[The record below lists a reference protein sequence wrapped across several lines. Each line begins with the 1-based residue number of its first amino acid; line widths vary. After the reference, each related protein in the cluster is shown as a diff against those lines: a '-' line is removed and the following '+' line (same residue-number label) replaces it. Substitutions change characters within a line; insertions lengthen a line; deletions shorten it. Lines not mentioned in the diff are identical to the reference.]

1 MRYWRLATSVR
12 WKRPAISEIKTG
24 VNLMQLIVTGGGTG
38 GHTYPALT
46 TVAALRSLLAARG
59 QALEVLWI
67 GQADSL
73 ESRVAAE
80 NGIPFAAVVVGKIR
94 RDANPLKMMSP
105 QNAKDM
111 ANVPRGVVQA
121 RGHLKAFHPEA
132 VLATGGYAAFPAG
145 MAAKLMK
152 VPLVVHE
159 QTVHLGLVN
168 RVLAKVATT
177 VAVTSPS
184 TIPLL
189 PEEARDRA
197 VVTGNPVR
205 PELFGGQA
213 IRAVETLELDSFD
226 PRLPTVYITGGAAG
240 AVQINDLTAALLPWL
255 LERANVIHQC
265 GPNNAESVGDA
276 ARALPPHLAAR
287 YRWKPYLGAELSD
300 VLALADVV
308 VSRSGAGTMA
318 ELTALGKPAVLIPY
332 AAAASGEQDKGA
344 RYLAEQGAAVALLD
358 EVGPPQLAE
367 ALDRLLG
374 DSGFRAAV
382 ADRAKALGR
391 PDAGEHLASVVLAA
405 ASG

>member
-1 MRYWRLATSVR
+1 MR
-12 WKRPAISEIKTG
+12 
-24 VNLMQLIVTGGGTG
+24 LIVTGGGTG

-46 TVAALRSLLAARG
+46 TVAALRHRLAAQG
-59 QALEVLWI
+59 QRLEVLWI

-73 ESRVAAE
+73 EARVAAQS
-80 NGIPFAAVVVGKIR
+80 GIPFEAVVVGKIR
-94 RDANPLKMMSP
+94 RDSNPIKMLSP
-105 QNAKDM
+105 QNTRDM
-111 ANVPRGVVQA
+111 ANVPRGVAQA
-121 RGHLKAFHPEA
+121 RGHLKRFAPNA

-168 RVLAKVATT
+168 RVLAKYATT
-177 VAVTSPS
+177 MAITSAS

-189 PEEARDRA
+189 PEEARERA

-205 PELFGGQA
+205 PELFSGVPL
-213 IRAVETLELDSFD
+213 RAVEALGLDGFD
-226 PRLPTVYITGGAAG
+226 PRLPTVYITGGATG
-240 AVQINDLTAALLPWL
+240 AVQINELTAAVLPWV

-265 GPNNAESVGDA
+265 GPNNTETVEAT
-276 ARALPPHLAAR
+276 ARALPAHLAGR
-287 YRWKPYLGAELSD
+287 YLWTPYVGAELPD
-300 VLALADVV
+300 VLALADVM

-332 AAAASGEQDKGA
+332 AAAAAGEQEKGA

-358 EVGPPQLAE
+358 EASPARLAE
-367 ALDRLLG
+367 ALGRLLG
-374 DSGFRAAV
+374 DPAFRAAV

-391 PDAGEHLASVVLAA
+391 PDAAERLASVVLAA
-405 ASG
+405 ASS